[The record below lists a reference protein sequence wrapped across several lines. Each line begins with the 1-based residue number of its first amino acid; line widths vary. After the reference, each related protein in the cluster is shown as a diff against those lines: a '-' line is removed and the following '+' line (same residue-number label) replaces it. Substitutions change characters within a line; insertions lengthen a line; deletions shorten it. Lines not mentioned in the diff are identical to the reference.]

1 MTGLVARF
9 ETWLKVERG
18 ASPHTRRAYVTTL
31 DSLAAWLGERGK
43 ALLTADRR
51 DLRGWLFRST
61 TGRSTSTAAR
71 HIAAIRAFYRWAVRE
86 ELIEIA
92 PAAEGL
98 AAPKVG
104 RRLPRVPSQ
113 AQAERILAADAV
125 TEDPALARRD
135 RAMIEVLY
143 GAGLRAAELVALD
156 VPDVDLIDGIVT
168 VRRGKGGKERRVP
181 LGPPGLTAVQAW
193 LDARPATQGALF
205 VNARGGRLTTRSVQ
219 RIVHAV
225 GGGEL
230 SGLHPHALRHAYATH
245 MLDAG
250 ADLRGIQELL
260 GHASLGTTQ
269 RYTHV
274 SVQQLLDV
282 YRGAHPR
289 ASPKRR
295 KDGPG

>member
-1 MTGLVARF
+1 MNALVARF

-18 ASPHTRRAYVTTL
+18 TSPHTRRAYTTTL
-31 DSLAAWLGERGK
+31 SALAAWLAERDRD
-43 ALLTADRR
+43 LLAADRR
-51 DLRGWLFRST
+51 DLRGFLFTAT
-61 TGRSTSTAAR
+61 TGRATATAAR
-71 HIAAIRAFYRWAVRE
+71 HIAAIRAFYRWAVDHD
-86 ELIEIA
+86 LLPVA
-92 PAAEGL
+92 TAAEGL

-113 AQAERILAADAV
+113 AQAERIV
-125 TEDPALARRD
+125 TGPATTDDPALACRD

-156 VPDVDLIDGIVT
+156 VPDVDLDEAIVS

-181 LGPPGLTAVQAW
+181 IGPAGLAAVRDW
-193 LDARPATQGALF
+193 LVARPAATGALF

-219 RIVHAV
+219 RIVNAA
-225 GGGEL
+225 GSAEL
-230 SGLHPHALRHAYATH
+230 AGLHPHALRHAYATH

-282 YRGAHPR
+282 YQNAHPR
-289 ASPKRR
+289 ASAKRR